1 MNWYWYWYGTWWS
14 VIMTYRLLE
23 LEQLMALDYS
33 TIYLAKI

>member
-1 MNWYWYWYGTWWS
+1 
-14 VIMTYRLLE
+14 MTYRLLE